1 MRTLLLLLL
10 AFLLVTAAQ
19 AQRPVAAPTVR
30 INTARQILSVEAPE
44 NHQVTMVRIID
55 NDGFTVRTISTAA
68 GSLLRFSISELAPGR
83 YLLRTNDPALAETYF
98 TKEKER

>member
-1 MRTLLLLLL
+1 MRTLLLLLI
-10 AFLLVTAAQ
+10 AFLLVTAVQGQ
-19 AQRPVAAPTVR
+19 AHSSPAIR
-30 INTARQILSVEAPE
+30 INPERQILSLEAPG

-68 GSLLRFSISELAPGR
+68 GSLLRFSISGLAPGR
-83 YLLRTNDPALAETYF
+83 YLLRTNDPSVAETWF